1 LEQSKRNASRRAIP
15 RSVLKALIDQ
25 LQIKRSVEKKK
36 HAGGQGSLKSQLTDY
51 HPTQLKGDSKGCQR
65 GCPRSLPR
73 ARCCRGENIL
83 RGWGTWRFSAHRA
96 EDEGMEGQLC
106 TSSPSVRKSPER
118 CTGRSLWEKKKK
130 KKNPAK
136 GMCFLSRNSSG
147 KKRLQKKKNS
157 ESFWVASFLLLQSK
171 PPLAAG
177 GIANRSGKGGND
189 T

>member
-1 LEQSKRNASRRAIP
+1 MEQSKRNASRRAIP

-130 KKNPAK
+130 EKPSQGYVLLIQKLLWEKKAA
-136 GMCFLSRNSSG
+136 
-147 KKRLQKKKNS
+147 KKKK
-157 ESFWVASFLLLQSK
+157 FRVLLGSILPPSAKQTAPRSRGDSK
-171 PPLAAG
+171 QVRQG
-177 GIANRSGKGGND
+177 RE
-189 T
+189 